1 MLLARA
7 AGPSLGN
14 EMPTKKYMC
23 IQRSPRRTGE
33 PPSPPSAAQMQEMF
47 ASFNAWKD
55 KYKDNIL
62 DMGGKLM
69 PGGKVL
75 SAAGVTDGPFVEVK
89 EIVGGFMIVAADN
102 LELALEVARQSPGLM
117 SPGSSIEVRELSTS

>member
-1 MLLARA
+1 
-7 AGPSLGN
+7 
-14 EMPTKKYMC
+14 MPTKKYMC

-33 PPSPPSAAQMQEMF
+33 PPSPPSPAQMQEMF

-55 KYKDNIL
+55 KYKDNIV

-69 PGGKVL
+69 PGGKIL

-89 EIVGGFMIVAADN
+89 EIVGGFMIIAADS

-117 SPGSSIEVRELSTS
+117 SPGSSIELRELSTS

>member
-1 MLLARA
+1 MT
-7 AGPSLGN
+7 
-14 EMPTKKYMC
+14 TKKYMC

-33 PPSPPSAAQMQEMF
+33 PASPPSPAQMQEMF

-55 KYKDNIL
+55 KYKDNIV

-69 PGGKVL
+69 PGGKIL

-89 EIVGGFMIVAADN
+89 EIVGGFMIIAADS